1 MNDIDEYLI
10 ERYNKIKNKSELE
23 LETIEAHGI
32 INQET
37 SRAKADAET
46 KLKLTN
52 YLLKVK
58 ENTR

>member
-1 MNDIDEYLI
+1 MNDIDEYI
-10 ERYNKIKNKSELE
+10 ITRYEAIRNKAELE

-32 INQET
+32 INPET

>member
-10 ERYNKIKNKSELE
+10 TRYEAIKNKAELE

-32 INQET
+32 INPET
-37 SRAKADAET
+37 LRAKADAET

-52 YLLKVK
+52 YLLKIK
-58 ENTR
+58 EMTR